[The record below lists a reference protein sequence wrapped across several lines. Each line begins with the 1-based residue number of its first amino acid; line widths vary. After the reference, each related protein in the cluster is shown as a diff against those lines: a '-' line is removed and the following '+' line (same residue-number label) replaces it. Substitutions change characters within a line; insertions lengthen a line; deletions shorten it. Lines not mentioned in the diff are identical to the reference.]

1 MTVSYADTLPDPAVP
16 TPRRDAMRAIR
27 RGFLG
32 RCPHCGTGR
41 LFRGYVKV
49 VDACEDCGE
58 DLHHQRADDFPPYL
72 TIFIVG
78 HIVVP
83 AMYLVERSW
92 RPELWV
98 HAALWLPLT
107 LILSLALL
115 RPLKGATVGLQ
126 WAFYMH
132 GFDPNDRSD
141 EPIPEPVPAPATTGS
156 LP

>member
-16 TPRRDAMRAIR
+16 TPRRDTMRAIR

-41 LFRGYVKV
+41 LFRGYGKV
-49 VDACEDCGE
+49 VDACESCGE

-83 AMYLVERSW
+83 AMYLVERTW
-92 RPELWV
+92 RPDLWV
-98 HAALWLPLT
+98 HSALWLPLT

-126 WAFYMH
+126 WGLYMH

-141 EPIPEPVPAPATTGS
+141 EPIPEPVPAPAKIGAH
-156 LP
+156 P